1 MILAKNETLI
11 KEWKYGSKKQK
22 KVVTESTLVITNKRI
37 VSETSNP
44 NYISRN
50 EIPVSCVKSVS
61 GSHKTASKLPA
72 YLLIGFGIPL
82 CIVIIGIFMII
93 AGVRRLKAGEF
104 ELCLTTEGVE
114 GEPLEVGY
122 ANALSSIFKRKKA
135 KKAPKIKVSIDNKIC
150 HEIVET
156 IGTIIIEN
164 K

>member
-22 KVVTESTLVITNKRI
+22 RLVTQSTLAITNKRI
-37 VSETSNP
+37 ISETSNK
-44 NYISRN
+44 NYIGRN
-50 EIPVSCVKSVS
+50 EIPVSCVKAVS

-82 CIVIIGIFMII
+82 CIVIIGIFMIL
-93 AGVRRLKAGEF
+93 AGKERLKAGQF
-104 ELCLTTEGVE
+104 ELCLTTEGLE
-114 GEPLEVGY
+114 GESLEVGY
-122 ANALSSIFKRKKA
+122 TSPLKSIFNRKKS
-135 KKAPKIKVSIDNKIC
+135 KKAPKIKVKIDNAIC

-156 IGTIIIEN
+156 IGAIIAEN